1 MANEEDDSRS
11 VADSYAGFASA
22 EKIYLLR
29 VVKCRPGG
37 AGEYANRF
45 EASIASLRERSPS
58 LVPLGAWRTVYGP
71 YDEVTHLHEFDNLA
85 DLEAD
90 VDLLQAETPDPAS
103 SFDLQESRTSK
114 ILRGLIHCPQPIEM
128 RGEIEAP
135 DRRICMMVNVRC
147 TRAGMGNFIEHF
159 ASGIENRRELAR
171 NLVPVGAWRTIYGGP
186 YYVIHHIY
194 TFDSLEDMDDL
205 RRVLY
210 RDETFQSH
218 IKINTSPVPPNFWEW
233 GGYSKLMKP
242 LSYSQM
248 R

>member
-1 MANEEDDSRS
+1 MANEEEDYQS

-45 EASIASLRERSPS
+45 EASIESLRERSPS
-58 LVPLGAWRTVYGP
+58 LAPLGAWRTVYGP

-90 VDLLQAETPDPAS
+90 VELLQAESPGPAS

-159 ASGIENRRELAR
+159 ASGIENRRGLAR
-171 NLVPVGAWRTIYGGP
+171 NLVP
-186 YYVIHHIY
+186 
-194 TFDSLEDMDDL
+194 FDSLEDMDDL

-218 IKINTSPVPPNFWEW
+218 IKINTSPVLPNFWEW